1 MRVEYTGRQIEVTP
15 AIQKFT
21 EDHLKKI
28 RKLLGESIEV
38 HAILTVEKYR
48 HIAEINLKST
58 SFKLNGLEETNDMY
72 SSINAVLVRIERQ
85 ALKAKDRKIAKK
97 RKLSSGNSGRP
108 LGVIERNRD
117 NPEQPRIIRSESY
130 APKPMTVEEAVLE
143 VTSSKSDFLVFRD
156 AESDK
161 VSVVYKRKDGNFG
174 LIEPS

>member
-21 EDHLKKI
+21 ADRLKKI
-28 RKLLGESIEV
+28 KKLLGESIEV

-72 SSINAVLVRIERQ
+72 TSINAVLEKIERQ
-85 ALKAKDRKIAKK
+85 ALKAKDRMIAKK
-97 RKLSSGNSGRP
+97 RKSSSGNMGHP
-108 LGVIERNRD
+108 LGVIEPSQT

-130 APKPMTVEEAVLE
+130 AAKPMTVEEAVLE
-143 VTSSKSDFLVFRD
+143 VTGSKSDFLVFRN

-161 VSVVYKRKDGNFG
+161 VSVVYRRKDGNFG
-174 LIEPS
+174 LIEP

>member
-72 SSINAVLVRIERQ
+72 SSINAVLEKIERQ

-97 RKLSSGNSGRP
+97 RKSSSGNSGRP
-108 LGVIERNRD
+108 LGVIEAQSRQSRAAAD
-117 NPEQPRIIRSESY
+117 HSIRIVRSQTHDRRGSR
-130 APKPMTVEEAVLE
+130 AGGHQLE
-143 VTSSKSDFLVFRD
+143 K
-156 AESDK
+156 
-161 VSVVYKRKDGNFG
+161 
-174 LIEPS
+174 

>member
-21 EDHLKKI
+21 EDRLKKI
-28 RKLLGESIEV
+28 KKLLGESIEV

-72 SSINAVLVRIERQ
+72 SSINAVLEKIERQ
-85 ALKAKDRKIAKK
+85 ALKAKERKIAKK
-97 RKLSSGNSGRP
+97 RNTSGNSGRP
-108 LGVIERNRD
+108 LGIIEPSHV

-130 APKPMTVEEAVLE
+130 AAKPMTVEEAVLE
-143 VTSSKSDFLVFRD
+143 VTGSKSDFLVFRN

-161 VSVVYKRKDGNFG
+161 VSVVYRRKDGNFG
-174 LIEPS
+174 LIEP